1 MQLIV
6 MSRTALGTTQ
16 PSFGIVLISISF
28 ISIPINSFKIKFPN
42 SLLFTRSDLI
52 LFKEIGY

>member
-1 MQLIV
+1 